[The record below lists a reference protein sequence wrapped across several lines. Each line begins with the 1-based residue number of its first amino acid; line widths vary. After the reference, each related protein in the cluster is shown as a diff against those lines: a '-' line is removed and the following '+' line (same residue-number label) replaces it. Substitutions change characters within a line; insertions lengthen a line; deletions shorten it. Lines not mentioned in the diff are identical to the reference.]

1 VTAPPWPTAETPDQL
16 GFERQRPVRWLSPSE
31 LVEAGLRVVLSGIFG
46 TYADKRELQAAL
58 AEARIHDFSQGDEV
72 WIDYAA
78 DLGDGFDATYTV
90 AALLAEDKLDLP
102 GGKES
107 HATQRGQ
114 VLILGGDQVYP
125 TASIESYRN
134 RFEGPYRAA
143 LPYTERD
150 HPAMFA
156 VPGNHDWY
164 DGLTAFVRVLCQGN
178 WIGGWKTHQTR
189 SYFALRLPHRWW
201 LWAIDIQFDSYI
213 DEPQLRFFRDVVAP
227 EVEPGDSVILCSA
240 KPNWVE
246 GADEPEAFQ
255 TLDYFERRVVRDT
268 CRANVRLSL
277 TGDSHHYARY
287 HAPGSDAHRIIA
299 GGGGAFLSA
308 THHLPASIELPP
320 AASKDPGKSQES
332 VRFER
337 TAAYPDAGQSRRL
350 RRGIWKLSL
359 LNPTFAVLVG
369 VIYLA
374 YGWLIQS
381 AARSANATV
390 ESSVEGISFWD
401 AVVRLA
407 RTPLALV
414 ITAAL
419 AFGMAGFTKAHK
431 PLLKWGVGL
440 AHLTAHLAAALA
452 LTWLLVRLLDG
463 LDGAVFV
470 VALVLGLFVLG
481 AVVGS
486 LVMALYLALVDRLRL
501 NTNELFA
508 AQRIEDHKNFLR
520 LRIDPEGRLEVFP
533 IAIDTI
539 DRKWRLRRAD
549 ERGDGDGSGGGW
561 FVAGDRGSGPRLV
574 EDPIRIRH
582 APPPPVHVESHRDRL
597 PQPKGDQDIGRATG
611 ANWNEGSP

>member
-1 VTAPPWPTAETPDQL
+1 VSELAPPWPTAETPEEL
-16 GFERQRPVRWLSPSE
+16 GFVRQPPVRWLSPGE
-31 LVEAGLRVVLSGIFG
+31 LVQAGLRVVLSGIFG

-58 AEARIHDFSQGDEV
+58 AEARCHDFSDGDEL

-78 DLGDGFDATYTV
+78 DLGDGFDATYTI
-90 AALLAEDKLDLP
+90 ASLLAEEKLDLR
-102 GGKES
+102 GGRDNRATVES
-107 HATQRGQ
+107 ARGR

-125 TASIESYRN
+125 TASIDAYRN

-164 DGLTAFVRVLCQGN
+164 DGLTSFVRVLCQGN

-213 DEPQLRFFRDVVAP
+213 DEPQLRFFREVVGP
-227 EVEPGDSVILCSA
+227 QVEPGDSVILCSA
-240 KPNWVE
+240 KPNWVQ

-255 TLDYFERRVVRDT
+255 TLDYFERRIVRDT

-287 HAPGSDAHRIIA
+287 HAPATDAHRIIA

-308 THHLPASIELPP
+308 THHLPPVLELPP
-320 AASKDPGKSQES
+320 MASKDPGKTRQS

-337 TAAYPDAGQSRRL
+337 EATYPTIEQSRRL
-350 RRGIWKLSL
+350 RRGIWRLPL

-381 AARSANATV
+381 AGRSANASV
-390 ESSVEGISFWD
+390 EASVEGISFWD
-401 AVVRLA
+401 AIVRLA

-414 ITAAL
+414 VTAAL
-419 AFGMAGFTKAHK
+419 AFGMAGFTKAHS
-431 PLLKWGVGL
+431 PALKWGVGL
-440 AHLTAHLAAALA
+440 AHLAAHLAAAA
-452 LTWLLVRLLDG
+452 TLTWLLSRSFQG

-470 VALVLGLFVLG
+470 IALVVGLFLVG

-486 LVMALYLALVDRLRL
+486 LVMALYLALVDRLKL

-520 LRIDPEGRLEVFP
+520 LRIDPDGRLEVYP
-533 IAIDTI
+533 IVVDRI
-539 DRKWRLRRAD
+539 DRKWRLRREG
-549 ERGDGDGSGGGW
+549 ERGNGGGGW
-561 FVAGDRGSGPRLV
+561 FVSDQPGSGPRLIG
-574 EDPIRIRH
+574 DPIRIAH
-582 APPPPVHVESHRDRL
+582 APAPPPHVETFADRL
-597 PQPKGDQDIGRATG
+597 LQPKEAPPLTPPGPPAPPTR
-611 ANWNEGSP
+611 

>member
-1 VTAPPWPTAETPDQL
+1 MIGPPTPTAETPEQL
-16 GFERQRPVRWLSPSE
+16 GFVRQEPVRWLSPRE
-31 LVEAGLRVVLSGIFG
+31 LADAGMRVVLSGIFG

-58 AEARIHDFSQGDEV
+58 AEARCHDFSDGDEL
-72 WIDYAA
+72 WIDYVA
-78 DLGDGFDATYTV
+78 DLGDGFDATYTI
-90 AALLAEDKLDLP
+90 ASLLAEEKLDLSK
-102 GGKES
+102 GAGENL
-107 HATQRGQ
+107 ATTRGR
-114 VLILGGDQVYP
+114 VLILGGDEVYP
-125 TASIESYRN
+125 TASIDAYRN

-164 DGLTAFVRVLCQGN
+164 DGLTSFVRVLCQGN

-255 TLDYFERRVVRDT
+255 TLDYFERRIVRDV
-268 CRANVRLSL
+268 CRANVRLSI

-287 HAPGSDAHRIIA
+287 RAPSTDAHRIIA

-308 THHLPASIELPP
+308 THHLPPVLELPP
-320 AASKDPGKSQES
+320 MASKDPGKTRQP

-337 TAAYPDAGQSRRL
+337 EATYPDIESSRRL
-350 RRGIWKLSL
+350 RRGIWRLPL

-369 VIYLA
+369 IIYLA

-381 AARSANATV
+381 AARSANASV
-390 ESSVEGISFWD
+390 EASVEGISFWD
-401 AVVRLA
+401 AIVRLA

-414 ITAAL
+414 VTAAL
-419 AFGMAGFTKAHK
+419 AFGMAGFTKAHS
-431 PLLKWGVGL
+431 PALKWGVGL
-440 AHLTAHLAAALA
+440 AHLAAHLAAAA
-452 LTWLLVRLLDG
+452 TLTWLLSRLFEG
-463 LDGAVFV
+463 LDGPLFV
-470 VALVLGLFVLG
+470 VALVVGLFVAG
-481 AVVGS
+481 VVVGS
-486 LVMALYLALVDRLRL
+486 LVMALYLALVDRLGL

-520 LRIDPEGRLEVFP
+520 LRITPAGVLEIYPV
-533 IAIDTI
+533 AVDRI
-539 DRKWRLRRAD
+539 DRRWRLRRNG
-549 ERGDGDGSGGGW
+549 ERGNGGGW
-561 FVAGDRGSGPRLV
+561 FVADRPGSGPRLV
-574 EDPIRIRH
+574 EEPIRIGH
-582 APPPPVHVESHRDRL
+582 APAPPPHVETFADRL
-597 PQPKGDQDIGRATG
+597 PQPKEAPPLDPP
-611 ANWNEGSP
+611 SPPQIAR